1 MQDTS
6 KHRLLGTKGSLTG
19 EIPCN
24 PSVPMYAIKERK
36 LSELFHA
43 FSLILSFYL
52 GVFSGIFVINLMS
65 MNKTKE
71 DEDEYQK
78 H

>member
-24 PSVPMYAIKERK
+24 PSNQTHSIYKGDHHDVACISGC
-36 LSELFHA
+36 LQLF
-43 FSLILSFYL
+43 L
-52 GVFSGIFVINLMS
+52 GTFFGVFVINLVS
-65 MNKTKE
+65 MNKIE
-71 DEDEYQK
+71 ENDDEYQN